1 MEPPPLALE
10 GQDEKPGTCTAWR
23 FSFVLP
29 AFSLES
35 PLTFSFILQFCFLT
49 PFQSLRKSLACS
61 VAKLCLTLCRIPW
74 TTAFQAPLSMEFP
87 RQEYWSGL
95 VQLRFSSLELSPPSL
110 REQWATFNPIQKI
123 RKPRSRKE
131 SWPTQV
137 TGVRGRAGMMS
148 WFPLNPWRRI
158 VGCFGNRQ
166 LPWDTGTSSPL
177 WTSYNFETRITSR
190 CGTCTL

>member
-1 MEPPPLALE
+1 MSN
-10 GQDEKPGTCTAWR
+10 
-23 FSFVLP
+23 SFP
-29 AFSLES
+29 
-35 PLTFSFILQFCFLT
+35 
-49 PFQSLRKSLACS
+49 
-61 VAKLCLTLCRIPW
+61 IPW
-74 TTAFQAPLSMEFP
+74 IIAFQAPLSMEFP
-87 RQEYWSGL
+87 GQEYWSGL

-110 REQWATFNPIQKI
+110 GEQWATFNPIQKI

-158 VGCFGNRQ
+158 MGCFGNRQ

-190 CGTCTL
+190 CGTCTLLSEPRTQASIKGETLLKP